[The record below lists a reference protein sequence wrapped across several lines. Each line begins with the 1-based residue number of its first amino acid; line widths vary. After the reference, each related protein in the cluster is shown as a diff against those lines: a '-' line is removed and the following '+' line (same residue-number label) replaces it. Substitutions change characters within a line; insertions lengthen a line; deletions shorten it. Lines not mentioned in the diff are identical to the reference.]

1 MTFLIDKNIAIRL
14 QGPSNDFQRAFRHN
28 HPESLPPKSVVF
40 ITRQDDRECDF
51 LSLILASQDI
61 GVVRIDSDGELN
73 KELLPIDNFGRLV
86 TEHGKTTV
94 AVAWIRHFSRESIK
108 NISYVKEETI
118 YIKDQAISYI
128 QTLEEIALF
137 SVNRFCNAR
146 SRLAQIQLAD
156 TIGFTTPQTFIGYE
170 EGFPFSIAKPIGPH
184 WVEPTPGTLL
194 GAMPKRLKLDQSTHD
209 EPVPLLF
216 QRYMNSEYELRCY
229 VIDQEV
235 IVFRVSGYDTAGD
248 LWLENNG
255 VSVSLYNPTQR
266 VKDILI
272 EYSQL
277 SGCNLCAIDLL
288 IQGGAPIFLECN
300 VIFDWLFYEER
311 AGTNIVSDAIA
322 RYLQRTLNEA

>member
-322 RYLQRTLNEA
+322 RYLQRTLNDA

>member
-235 IVFRVSGYDTAGD
+235 IVFRVSGYDNADD
-248 LWLENNG
+248 LWQENNG
-255 VSVSLYNPTQR
+255 VSVSLYKSTQR
-266 VKDILI
+266 LKDILI

-288 IQGGAPIFLECN
+288 IQGGDPIFLECN

-322 RYLQRTLNEA
+322 RYLQRTLNDA

>member
-170 EGFPFSIAKPIGPH
+170 VGFPFSIAKPIGPH

-322 RYLQRTLNEA
+322 RYLQRTLNDA

>member
-1 MTFLIDKNIAIRL
+1 M
-14 QGPSNDFQRAFRHN
+14 
-28 HPESLPPKSVVF
+28 
-40 ITRQDDRECDF
+40 
-51 LSLILASQDI
+51 
-61 GVVRIDSDGELN
+61 
-73 KELLPIDNFGRLV
+73 
-86 TEHGKTTV
+86 

-322 RYLQRTLNEA
+322 RYLQRTLNDA

>member
-108 NISYVKEETI
+108 NISCVKEETI

-322 RYLQRTLNEA
+322 RYLQRTLNDA

>member
-1 MTFLIDKNIAIRL
+1 MTILIDKNIAIRL

-322 RYLQRTLNEA
+322 RYLQRTLNDA